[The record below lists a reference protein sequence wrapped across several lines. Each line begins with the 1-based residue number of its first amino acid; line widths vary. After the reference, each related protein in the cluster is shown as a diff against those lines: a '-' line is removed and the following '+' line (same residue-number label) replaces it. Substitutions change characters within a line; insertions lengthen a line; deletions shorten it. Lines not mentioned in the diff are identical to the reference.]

1 MLAREVSKGFTEKEI
16 VMATT
21 LVDLVT
27 GYRWY
32 PWALSESC

>member
-1 MLAREVSKGFTEKEI
+1 MSAREVNKGFTEKEI
-16 VMATT
+16 VMATN

-32 PWALSESC
+32 PQALSDWC